1 MNKNNSKVIFPQ
13 IDFEINSESFTKV
26 DIYSLNR
33 TDQIVGK
40 PSKYIVEIIRRF
52 LKNKWAA
59 GLFIVFLII
68 ILTTIIAPF
77 ASPYSPTTPIASG
90 GSILINLPPRLSL
103 SDFPLQKM
111 YGQLSDINIAKS
123 NGIFVTGSDKYLNAG
138 NGLWEYFVSPYT
150 FPSLQDKISI
160 LGTDGGGIDIWT
172 KLWAS
177 VAQSLWVAVVIA
189 IASTVFGVIYGAISG
204 SFAGKAADTVMMRIV
219 DILSGVP
226 TLIWLIILS
235 VVITSAQSSS
245 GDATQ
250 GSGVTN
256 ISIIPSLIFVSWMSP
271 AISTRT
277 YILKNKDAEYV
288 QASRTLGSNQAR
300 IIFSHMIPVILG
312 RLAVI
317 FVNLIPTVIFYEAS
331 LVFIGLKSTTEL
343 GLGVMLNDAWRVQ
356 NVALIASP
364 IVTFALITISAQIIA
379 NALNDAIDPR
389 VVGRN

>member
-204 SFAGKAADTVMMRIV
+204 SFAGKAADTFMMRVV